1 MASLKCLIVITLVA
15 IFQIVQ
21 CKVDPTIGFIS
32 PDIVADIGESLY
44 LKYKVL
50 FFDLEI
56 CKFLFCKSYDLG
68 SDFVLKC
75 CIFMW
80 LLFI

>member
-1 MASLKCLIVITLVA
+1 MASLKCLIIITLAA

-21 CKVDPTIGFIS
+21 CRVGPTIEFIS
-32 PDIVADIGESLY
+32 PDVVADIGESLY
-44 LKYKVL
+44 LKCKVL

>member
-1 MASLKCLIVITLVA
+1 MASLKCLIIITLAA

-50 FFDLEI
+50 YFDLEV
-56 CKFLFCKSYDLG
+56 CNFLLRKSYDL
-68 SDFVLKC
+68 SMILC
-75 CIFMW
+75 
-80 LLFI
+80 